1 MEGVIMT
8 DTASEK
14 QVILDTILDMTAVS
28 IERAGLSSR
37 DVMLVR
43 LAALAAVDAPPAS
56 YLVNLNAAASTGLT
70 FEEVRGVLVAL
81 APVIGTP
88 RVTAA
93 AGAIA
98 TSLGYA
104 LALDE
109 AIDDAVRHG
118 EDASDS

>member
-1 MEGVIMT
+1 MT
-8 DTASEK
+8 ETASEK
-14 QVILDTILDMTAVS
+14 QPILDAIFAITAAS
-28 IERAGLSSR
+28 SERAGLSNR

-56 YLVNLNAAASTGLT
+56 YLVNLGAAASVGLT
-70 FEEVRGVLVAL
+70 FEEVRGVLIVL

-109 AIDDAVRHG
+109 AIDDAVKQAEG
-118 EDASDS
+118 DAES

>member
-1 MEGVIMT
+1 MT

-56 YLVNLNAAASTGLT
+56 HLVNLNAAASTGLT